1 MSTKTGTFVVTTADD
16 DSAVFRDVRD
26 GQIHTLASNPDVSER
41 DVVDATIEPEPPMD
55 VVWSIVEIEARRDI
69 EIVDSDLSP
78 TRQAREIAAEQSVGD
93 VERVERAGTG
103 ELHVISV
110 PPAETAA
117 AVEDVLGDLT
127 TLERA
132 ARLDAVRVEV
142 RSDAD
147 EGVLNVRY
155 LPD

>member
-1 MSTKTGTFVVTTADD
+1 MSTKAGTFVVTSADD
-16 DSAVFRDVRD
+16 ESAVFRDVTD
-26 GQIHTLASNPDVSER
+26 GQIHTLAANPDVSER
-41 DVVDATIEPEPPMD
+41 DIVDATIESEPPMD
-55 VVWSIVEIEARRDI
+55 VVWSVVELDARRDI
-69 EIVDSDLSP
+69 EILDSDLSP
-78 TRQAREIAAEQSVGD
+78 TKQAREIAAEQSVGD

-103 ELHVISV
+103 EIHVISV
-110 PPAETAA
+110 PHSETAA
-117 AVEDVLGDLT
+117 AAADVVEDLA

-147 EGVLNVRY
+147 EGLLNVRY

>member
-1 MSTKTGTFVVTTADD
+1 MSKKAGTFVVTVADD
-16 DSAVFRDVRD
+16 DSAVFRDVTN

-55 VVWSIVEIEARRDI
+55 VVWSVVEIEGRREI

-78 TRQAREIAAEQSVGD
+78 TKQAREIATEQSVGD

-110 PPAETAA
+110 PPSETAA
-117 AVEDVLGDLT
+117 AAADVVDDLA

-142 RSDAD
+142 RSDAG
-147 EGVLNVRY
+147 EGILNVRY